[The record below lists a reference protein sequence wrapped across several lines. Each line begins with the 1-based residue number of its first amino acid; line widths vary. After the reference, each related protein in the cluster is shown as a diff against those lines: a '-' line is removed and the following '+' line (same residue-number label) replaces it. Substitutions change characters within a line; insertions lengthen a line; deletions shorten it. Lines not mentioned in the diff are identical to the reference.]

1 MLHFCSSTYLS
12 SISVTYCFFTLLVL
26 LLVFFV
32 ASSLSFQISTYSFC
46 NLLEKPFNLCCV
58 NLLLIEYLESFCNF
72 PGFDLFF
79 HLCSYAF
86 SFMLVCTLIACH
98 NSLQYQTRGQGI
110 ISLNAWNEPL
120 LLLCDM

>member
-79 HLCSYAF
+79 HLCSCAF